1 MVKLKHLQSLQDYYD
16 LPLDEVHKAIRI
28 KRSIPVQRL
37 LFSIEKM
44 YERSHNIHAFEIDL
58 HHFLNDFQKLS
69 FSDKKEQKLLF
80 KKNIKSAF
88 IPAYA
93 LDNGFPVEQPE
104 NYLLLDILFSLTLEN
119 LQYLAYFKTIKN
131 KKDRFDTYRDIA
143 QKENIPYFEQCV
155 INKWQKKE
163 KISEHPYFETDTVF
177 DIEVLKHLCSDYD
190 IENTDIPSCEENII
204 IIKHI
209 YSIYKIQ
216 AFILTLDN
224 ILMRKPLKHIN
235 IEMKKISNLIF
246 VAAMSYKEDNST
258 DKEINNQLNIF
269 NNFGFYH
276 LFSEYDSIPF
286 LKKNN
291 FPHSNQTMAYS
302 YHIHKKN
309 RHEIYQKL
317 LHACQYLSEDEK
329 FLFMNN
335 IIISAQK
342 QKLSENI
349 NSTGMSINR
358 KRL

>member
-1 MVKLKHLQSLQDYYD
+1 MVKLKHLHSLQDYYD
-16 LPLDEVHKAIRI
+16 LPLDAVHKAIRI
-28 KRSIPVQRL
+28 KKSIPVQRL

-44 YERSHNIHAFEIDL
+44 YEKSNNIHAFEIDL

-69 FSDKKEQKLLF
+69 FSDKKEQKLVF

-93 LDNGFPVEQPE
+93 LVNGFPVEQPD
-104 NYLLLDILFSLTLEN
+104 NYFLLDILPALTLEN
-119 LQYLAYFKTIKN
+119 LKYLVYFRNIKN
-131 KKDRFDTYRDIA
+131 KEERFDIYRNIV
-143 QKENIPYFEQCV
+143 QKENIPYFDHCV
-155 INKWQKKE
+155 IIKWQEKE

-190 IENTDIPSCEENII
+190 IENTNIPSCEENII

-216 AFILTLDN
+216 AFILTLEN
-224 ILMRKPLKHIN
+224 ILTKKSLKHIN
-235 IEMKKISNLIF
+235 IEMKKISNIIF
-246 VAAMSYKEDNST
+246 LSAMSYREDNST

-291 FPHSNQTMAYS
+291 SPHSNQTMTYS

-309 RHEIYQKL
+309 RHEIYEKL
-317 LHACQYLSEDEK
+317 LHACQYLSEEEK
-329 FLFMNN
+329 FLFINN
-335 IIISAQK
+335 IKISDQK
-342 QKLSENI
+342 QKINENI
-349 NSTGMSINR
+349 TSNRIQINR